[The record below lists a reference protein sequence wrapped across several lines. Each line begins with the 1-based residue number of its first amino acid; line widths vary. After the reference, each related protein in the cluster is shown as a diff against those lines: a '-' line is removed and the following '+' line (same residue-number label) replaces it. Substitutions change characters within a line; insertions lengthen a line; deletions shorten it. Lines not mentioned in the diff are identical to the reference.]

1 MPQGWQAA
9 GSDVASTRQA
19 LAALPRPTS
28 LIYATIPRCVGNT
41 THAVHLVHMD
51 KLEMQK
57 SVALVAVAL
66 CTGTLIACLSIAFAL
81 I

>member
-1 MPQGWQAA
+1 
-9 GSDVASTRQA
+9 
-19 LAALPRPTS
+19 
-28 LIYATIPRCVGNT
+28 
-41 THAVHLVHMD
+41 MD